1 MRRNSRRQGSVSRS
15 RRSRRSLASR
25 RGRGSRRISARLG
38 RGRGRYSRRRSGS
51 RYASRR
57 GRRIRNRSSIA
68 RRRSYEAPTT
78 SSVPGPTNNR
88 RAELKRRYPEVRH

>member
-1 MRRNSRRQGSVSRS
+1 MSRSARRRSSVSRS

-25 RGRGSRRISARLG
+25 RGRGSRRIYARLG

-57 GRRIRNRSSIA
+57 SRRIRSRSTIA
-68 RRRSYEAPTT
+68 RQRPYEAPTT
-78 SSVPGPTNNR
+78 SSAPAPTNNR